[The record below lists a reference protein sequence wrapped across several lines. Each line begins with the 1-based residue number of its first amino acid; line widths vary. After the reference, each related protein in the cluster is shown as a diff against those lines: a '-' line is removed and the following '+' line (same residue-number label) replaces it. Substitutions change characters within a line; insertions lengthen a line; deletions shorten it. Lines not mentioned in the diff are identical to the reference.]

1 MKKYALIAAL
11 LALTPAAALAQDQSG
26 TDAQTPAI
34 ATPDSTNPDA
44 PVPGKNSFTENQAR
58 DRITEAG
65 YSDVKD
71 LKLDEQGFWNAMAMK
86 DQKQVHVLMDYQ
98 GNVVAK

>member
-11 LALTPAAALAQDQSG
+11 LAFSPALAIAQDSG
-26 TDAQTPAI
+26 TDAETPAV

-58 DRITEAG
+58 ERITEAG

-71 LKLDEQGFWNAMAMK
+71 LKLDEQGFWNAMATK
-86 DQKQVHVLMDYQ
+86 DQKEVHVLMDYQ

>member
-11 LALTPAAALAQDQSG
+11 LAFTPALAVAQDSTG
-26 TDAQTPAI
+26 DAETPAI
-34 ATPDSTNPDA
+34 ATPDTTNPDA

-58 DRITEAG
+58 DRITDAG
-65 YSDVKD
+65 YTDVKD

-86 DQKQVHVLMDYQ
+86 DQKSVHVLMDYQ